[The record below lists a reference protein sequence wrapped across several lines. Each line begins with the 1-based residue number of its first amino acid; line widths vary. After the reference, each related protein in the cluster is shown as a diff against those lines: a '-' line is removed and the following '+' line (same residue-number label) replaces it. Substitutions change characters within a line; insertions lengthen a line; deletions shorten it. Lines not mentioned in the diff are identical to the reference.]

1 MMQGAGTRLRQIAP
15 EGADEAGL
23 EGYVPDENASPQT
36 TLDGRY
42 AAQRQ
47 AAGVALQIALRSLSQ
62 KAVVAFASLFSL
74 LLAGSVFWIFLTI
87 LPAPTILQLVGAG
100 MFCVF
105 VLTLHLVRRR

>member
-1 MMQGAGTRLRQIAP
+1 MQGAGTRLRQIAP
-15 EGADEAGL
+15 EGTDEVGL
-23 EGYVPDENASPQT
+23 EGDHENASPQT
-36 TLDGRY
+36 ATLDARY

-62 KAVVAFASLFSL
+62 KAVVALASLFSL

-87 LPAPTILQLVGAG
+87 LPAPTVLQLVGAG
-100 MFCVF
+100 MFCIF